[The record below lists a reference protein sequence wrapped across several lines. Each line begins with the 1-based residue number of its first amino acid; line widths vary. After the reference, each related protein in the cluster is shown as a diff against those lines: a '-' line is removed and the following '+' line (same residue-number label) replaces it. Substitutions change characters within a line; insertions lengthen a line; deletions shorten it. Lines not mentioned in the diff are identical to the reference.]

1 MKKALGKGIK
11 AFIPAEYGILREE
24 RYSELDIDA
33 LKPSPHQPRGK
44 FDEKTIAELAQSIKE
59 AGILQPII
67 VVPENDHYRII
78 VGERRWRASQKA
90 GLKKVPV
97 LIRHIPK
104 EQQLEISLVENLQR
118 EELNPIEIASA
129 YEKLIQEL
137 GYTQQQVA
145 EKVGKDRTSITNFL
159 RLLKLPE
166 EIQKYLK
173 DGQISTGHAKA
184 LLAVED
190 PREQIAIFKKI
201 IKKNLS
207 VRQVEKL
214 ISRLIAEPLRKK
226 LRILDADLEALQ
238 EEFLKLLGTK
248 VLISGNQNKGIIKIY
263 YFSIDELN
271 RIYDQIKGVSS

>member
-24 RYSELDIDA
+24 RYAELDVDQ
-33 LKPSPHQPRGK
+33 LKPSPHQPRGR
-44 FDEKTIAELAQSIKE
+44 FDEKTMAELAQSIKE
-59 AGILQPII
+59 TGVLQPII

-97 LIRHIPK
+97 LIRYIPK

-129 YEKLIQEL
+129 YQKLIQEL
-137 GYTQQQVA
+137 GYTQQEVA

-173 DGQISTGHAKA
+173 EGEISAGHARA
-184 LLAVED
+184 LLAIENPGD
-190 PREQIAIFKKI
+190 QIAICQKA

-207 VRQVEKL
+207 VRDVEKL
-214 ISRLIAEPLRKK
+214 ITRLKTETSRKREIKSDP
-226 LRILDADLEALQ
+226 DLEALQ
-238 EEFLKLLGTK
+238 EEFLKLLKTK
-248 VLISGNQNKGIIKIY
+248 VLISGSQNKGFIKIY